1 MKIELETSPKETGA
15 VVAAV
20 VVALAILA
28 WAHRGARPAS
38 VQYLYAKAPPTAPG
52 APPGGAPRGP
62 PPAGGKPGGWES
74 W

>member
-1 MKIELETSPKETGA
+1 MKIEVETSPKETGA

-38 VQYLYAKAPPTAPG
+38 VQYLYAKAPPTAPN
-52 APPGGAPRGP
+52 
-62 PPAGGKPGGWES
+62 
-74 W
+74 